1 MCGICAIITPYGAD
15 LVDPEL
21 GRTDEPDA
29 VTSSSQRPAS
39 HLTASTSPNAQA
51 STQISG
57 NSNGLL
63 HPASPTTPPS
73 TSSSSTHL
81 NLYAASFRYKDARPR
96 TPGSEPPYT
105 EIQRPRSIS
114 RSRSRL
120 EEHRSARIKADGAGE
135 GVVNG
140 NGEGNGKV
148 NETGN
153 GNGTGSAGARDPGEQ
168 SVWVDT
174 TRAEQAAQEG
184 KDPVLSSST
193 APSSS
198 PPTSASGT
206 PLSHPAQSDI
216 TTPPTTAATEPSSP
230 YRIRLE
236 NELLQSLETIAHRGP
251 DGKGVWIGEDCRV
264 ALGHVR

>member
-15 LVDPEL
+15 LVEPDL
-21 GRTDEPDA
+21 GRAPEPDA
-29 VTSSSQRPAS
+29 VTSSSQRPGPHPTS
-39 HLTASTSPNAQA
+39 ASTPIAEPNQ
-51 STQISG
+51 TVG
-57 NSNGLL
+57 KDTDLL
-63 HPASPTTPPS
+63 HPTTPTTPPS

-114 RSRSRL
+114 RSRSKMDEDRGV
-120 EEHRSARIKADGAGE
+120 RTIADEAGE
-135 GVVNG
+135 VVANG

-148 NETGN
+148 NEEGN
-153 GNGTGSAGARDPGEQ
+153 GNGTGNAAARDPGEQ

-174 TRAEQAAQEG
+174 VGAEQAAQEG
-184 KDPVLSSST
+184 KDPVLASNT
-193 APSSS
+193 ASSSS
-198 PPTSASGT
+198 PPTSPLGT
-206 PLSHPAQSDI
+206 PPSDPAQSEI
-216 TTPPTTAATEPSSP
+216 TTPLTTSATEPSSP